1 MAYTTEAPMQ
11 ESIQKSPFTGAEKL
25 KNRIDLKEEFGKDFP
40 WHYDPMLKDHDDAP
54 NMGNIVFD
62 YESLCEQAIKLC
74 TRQGDPKHNNRGF
87 SYYLNDNLEID
98 PETFKDRDVK
108 FKKLMSLWQRTRCN
122 ADNSCYWE
130 FHDDEIGDLYS
141 PLLETYKKL
150 YPFVD
155 KCQIR
160 VVVKPPMSAL
170 TMHAD
175 TYGTYSRKYSVSKDQ
190 VFRVLTFCEDWQW
203 GHYFLLGNHVCHQY
217 RAGDSF
223 RVKPDVWHMTANMGV
238 NPKISMTFTGV
249 DTRK

>member
-1 MAYTTEAPMQ
+1 MQ

-25 KNRIDLKEEFGKDFP
+25 KNRIDLKEEFGKHFP

-54 NMGNIVFD
+54 NMGNIVFNYD
-62 YESLCEQAIKLC
+62 SLCEQAIKLC

-160 VVVKPPMSAL
+160 VVVKPPMTAL
-170 TMHAD
+170 TMH
-175 TYGTYSRKYSVSKDQ
+175 GIQRS
-190 VFRVLTFCEDWQW
+190 
-203 GHYFLLGNHVCHQY
+203 
-217 RAGDSF
+217 SF
-223 RVKPDVWHMTANMGV
+223 QSAY
-238 NPKISMTFTGV
+238 IL
-249 DTRK
+249 